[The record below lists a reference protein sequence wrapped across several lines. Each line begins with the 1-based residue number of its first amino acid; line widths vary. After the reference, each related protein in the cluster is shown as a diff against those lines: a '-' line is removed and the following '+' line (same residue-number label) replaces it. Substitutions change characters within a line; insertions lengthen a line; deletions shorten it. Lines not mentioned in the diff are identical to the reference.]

1 MSNSRPQCLIPT
13 YIGSAL
19 LDLSSARVE
28 RSRDMSLMPIDLDA
42 EAILFDGQWST
53 RDDLARRIKA
63 MLDGGDYSITKQ
75 STALE
80 QLTQTLG
87 SVRTLAFRATPD
99 LVEALNMAAA
109 RSGKSVGGFIRDIL
123 IDNIGA
129 AEVAQA
135 HPSEAAAAPRAK
147 TDPEMLAVAMP
158 PPAPTPPA
166 PPPILSSVA
175 IPPPAPSAPPQ
186 LFAGPGA
193 LRAAGKDP
201 KDATLTGSSKDATMA
216 SVVVEPGLANET
228 AVELTNPKKKE
239 EESERR
245 WFNQ

>member
-1 MSNSRPQCLIPT
+1 
-13 YIGSAL
+13 
-19 LDLSSARVE
+19 
-28 RSRDMSLMPIDLDA
+28 MPIDLDA

-63 MLDGGDYSITKQ
+63 MLDGGDYSISRQ

-80 QLTQTLG
+80 QLTQTLA

-109 RSGKSVGGFIRDIL
+109 RSGKSVGGFIRDTL
-123 IDNIGA
+123 IDNIAGA
-129 AEVAQA
+129 PEVPQA

-158 PPAPTPPA
+158 TPAATPPTPPA
-166 PPPILSSVA
+166 PAPIASSVA

-201 KDATLTGSSKDATMA
+201 RDATLTGSSKDATMA
-216 SVVVEPGLANET
+216 SVVVEPGLATEGP
-228 AVELTNPKKKE
+228 VELTNPKKKE